1 MEHNDRFPRRCRSC
15 YVSHNALVNCTFKE
29 TELLSNPSLMGLL
42 PYLNPL
48 TPQSDQFLISF
59 HSIILKSNVK
69 VMKKKKNDHQFKKL
83 LIVKQ
88 ILLLSTGRNVERS
101 VWRV

>member
-1 MEHNDRFPRRCRSC
+1 MEHNDRFPRRCRS
-15 YVSHNALVNCTFKE
+15 YVSHNALVNCTSKG

-69 VMKKKKNDHQFKKL
+69 VMKKNKNDQQFKKL

-88 ILLLSTGRNVERS
+88 ILLLSTGRDVERS